1 MDSVVPDGIIVAL
14 QWVNDVMDLL
24 GNLQLGQFDN
34 VPQRVIALYGHDAWQ
49 DWTVDA
55 DGAAVVDKLLEGGR
69 LEEQLRDYEV
79 SACVHLLPGLNMVIQ
94 SSIKIWVSFSFFP
107 RTIPEME

>member
-1 MDSVVPDGIIVAL
+1 MDSVVPDGIIVAF

-34 VPQRVIALYGHDAWQ
+34 VSQRVIALNGHDARQ

-69 LEEQLRDYEV
+69 LEEQLGDYEV
-79 SACVHLLPGLNMVIQ
+79 SACVHLLPGLNMVIKR
-94 SSIKIWVSFSFFP
+94 SIKICASFSCSP
-107 RTIPEME
+107 CTIPEME